1 MSRLVLTLLSCLAAL
16 DWLAESLMVVE
27 QVAGLVA
34 RLRVE
39 AFLLLLL
46 RVLDH
51 RAAEKLRLV

>member
-51 RAAEKLRLV
+51 RAAK